1 MFDVVKQAGISVSDF
16 ARIAGVSRVSASQWM
31 NGRVSPHRLHKR
43 KIEQLLTAIKAGV
56 DNEDLPVP
64 GGLTDAQR
72 LKRVKQ
78 VILQNMAQ
86 AKKSQS
92 QEY

>member
-31 NGRVSPHRLHKR
+31 NGKVSPHVLHRR
-43 KIEQLLTAIKAGV
+43 KIEQLLAAIKAGV
-56 DNEDLPVP
+56 DSEEFPVP
-64 GGLTDAQR
+64 GGLTSAQR

-78 VILQNMAQ
+78 VIVQHMMQ